1 MRPFWFVFGLLSCA
15 LGMIGIVLP
24 LLPTV
29 PFMILAAFCFGKSSP
44 TLHAWLIEH
53 PIYGPHIRDWRQKG
67 AIHPNAKRIATI
79 SLAASFGISLVV
91 RVRPEILLIQAAVLL
106 AVLAFIWSRPSD

>member
-1 MRPFWFVFGLLSCA
+1 MRPFWFVLGLLACA
-15 LGMIGIVLP
+15 LGMVGIVLP

-29 PFMILAAFCFGKSSP
+29 PFMLLAAFCFGKSSP
-44 TLHAWLIEH
+44 ALHAWLVGH

-67 AIHPNAKRIATI
+67 AIHPYAKRIATI
-79 SLAASFGISLVV
+79 SLAVSFGTSLVV
-91 RVRPEILLIQAAVLL
+91 GVRPMILLIQAAVLT